1 MSTTSRQQQYAKRG
15 RSPRPCRT
23 HSFRARADTAPAPP
37 HTGQLDADSS
47 RRRRENE
54 GVQLRKNKR
63 EEGLAKRRNLTHI
76 NNFTA
81 EGSASNPEAPKPAAS
96 NPKYTVDD
104 IPALTAGLHA
114 ADVKLVGES
123 LKGFR
128 RLLSIEPDPP
138 VVEVMNAGVLPT
150 FVALLQRCVR
160 NETPCRGPRPRRD
173 FSPSREPP
181 RAGTITRSCSSR
193 QRGRSPTS
201 RRPKKRGRWS
211 KWAPCRT

>member
-1 MSTTSRQQQYAKRG
+1 M
-15 RSPRPCRT
+15 
-23 HSFRARADTAPAPP
+23 
-37 HTGQLDADSS
+37 
-47 RRRRENE
+47 
-54 GVQLRKNKR
+54 QLRKNKR

-81 EGSASNPEAPKPAAS
+81 EGSTTNPEAPKPAAS

-150 FVALLQRCVR
+150 FVALLQRCAGLARRAADRARDVTFPCLANLRAQGRLPGAAVR
-160 NETPCRGPRPRRD
+160 GSVGAHQRRVDRKNEDG
-173 FSPSREPP
+173 
-181 RAGTITRSCSSR
+181 
-193 QRGRSPTS
+193 GRSGRRAAPDQAAAQARARTS
-201 RRPKKRGRWS
+201 S
-211 KWAPCRT
+211 

>member
-23 HSFRARADTAPAPP
+23 HSFRARADTAPAPPP

-81 EGSASNPEAPKPAAS
+81 EGSTTNPEAPKPAAS

-150 FVALLQRCVR
+150 FVALLQRCVGD
-160 NETPCRGPRPRRD
+160 TPCRRSSARCD
-173 FSPSREPP
+173 LSVSREPP